1 VGEHALMCVHARTHF
16 PCFCWYGITYF
27 LHFLGCSYPSWVGVF
42 LLVFSLGLNLSIN
55 IFKLWI
61 CLRISCFLIYGDW
74 DFCVYSSLGWLLWFL
89 KGCKIFVQVLLAFRV
104 CWDVRCNSDRS
115 AFVCYL
121 AFFPCHFEY
130 FIYSIDFVFW
140 LLCDRRIFWSSLID
154 VLYAS
159 CMFIGIRKVFFYDV
173 VENIFWLL

>member
-1 VGEHALMCVHARTHF
+1 MLVVFYMCTF
-16 PCFCWYGITYF
+16 LIFCWYGITYF
-27 LHFLGCSYPSWVGVF
+27 LCFLGCSYTPGWR
-42 LLVFSLGLNLSIN
+42 FSSN
-55 IFKLWI
+55 IFCKGGFVDRCCWI
-61 CLRISCFLIYGDW
+61 WI
-74 DFCVYSSLGWLLWFL
+74 FL
-89 KGCKIFVQVLLAFRV
+89 KYPFPHLSWLGMLLGMVVWVVVFRGNKDILDSGF
-104 CWDVRCNSDRS
+104 CWEVMWYSNRS
-115 AFVCYL
+115 AILCYL